1 MTAPPAQPRRVDGS
15 MSLLVDMMRDAQD
28 PAYGDARRR
37 APAAPAGGDR
47 PRGRAAV
54 GAAVLVVVGLV
65 TGTAIADVRGD
76 STASARTRDQLAQE
90 VGTRT
95 QESDALAAQVA
106 RLRSEVADR
115 RDAALARDTQGRASA
130 TLLEGLELASA
141 AVAVT
146 GPGVVVVLDDRPSDQ
161 DPAALPRGGEPGD
174 GRVLDRDL
182 QALVNGLWAAGAEAV
197 SVNDLRLTARTAIRS
212 AGEAVLVDFR
222 PISPPYVV
230 RAIGEPGRLEP
241 AFVDGEA
248 GRRLTTFASLY
259 GLRLEVSGEDRLELP
274 AGTVAELRDAQPVPP

>member
-1 MTAPPAQPRRVDGS
+1 

-37 APAAPAGGDR
+37 APAVPVGGDR

-76 STASARTRDQLAQE
+76 STASARTRDRLAQE
-90 VGTRT
+90 VATRT
-95 QESDALAAQVA
+95 QESDGLAAQVV
-106 RLRSEVADR
+106 RLRGEVADR
-115 RDAALARDTQGRASA
+115 RDAALARDALGRASA
-130 TLLEGLELASA
+130 ARLESLELASA

-146 GPGVVVVLDDRPSDQ
+146 GPGVVVVLDDRPSDA
-161 DPAALPRGGEPGD
+161 DPAALPRGGEPED

-259 GLRLEVSGEDRLELP
+259 GLRLEVAGVDRLELP
-274 AGTVAELRDAQPVPP
+274 AGTVAELRDARPVPS